1 MQQFIQEYQHV
12 VNSVWFLVQ
21 DPFNMGVNVGPWGTK
36 DKPRLVP
43 SMFDERIVG
52 CICEFGWWC
61 ALIGVS
67 LANQISELAI
77 TSLWVQSHNRLSE
90 RGHVFFTTNT
100 ILLQSHL
107 LGRHSQK
114 RPQNHFYSYSEW
126 WKDLETKLVTCVCL
140 SWLIASCKN
149 VATKQKELM
158 VPNEAMFSS
167 SRLIKGC
174 KLEYGSPGNAGQ

>member
-1 MQQFIQEYQHV
+1 M
-12 VNSVWFLVQ
+12 WFLVQ

-77 TSLWVQSHNRLSE
+77 TSL
-90 RGHVFFTTNT
+90 
-100 ILLQSHL
+100 
-107 LGRHSQK
+107 
-114 RPQNHFYSYSEW
+114 
-126 WKDLETKLVTCVCL
+126 
-140 SWLIASCKN
+140 
-149 VATKQKELM
+149 
-158 VPNEAMFSS
+158 
-167 SRLIKGC
+167 
-174 KLEYGSPGNAGQ
+174 

>member
-1 MQQFIQEYQHV
+1 MQQFMQEYQHV

-77 TSLWVQSHNRLSE
+77 TSL
-90 RGHVFFTTNT
+90 
-100 ILLQSHL
+100 
-107 LGRHSQK
+107 
-114 RPQNHFYSYSEW
+114 
-126 WKDLETKLVTCVCL
+126 
-140 SWLIASCKN
+140 
-149 VATKQKELM
+149 
-158 VPNEAMFSS
+158 
-167 SRLIKGC
+167 
-174 KLEYGSPGNAGQ
+174 